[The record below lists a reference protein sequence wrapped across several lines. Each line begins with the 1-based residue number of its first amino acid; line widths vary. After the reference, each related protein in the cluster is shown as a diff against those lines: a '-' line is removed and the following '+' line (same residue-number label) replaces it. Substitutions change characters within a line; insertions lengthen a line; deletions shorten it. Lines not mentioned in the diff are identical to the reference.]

1 MKNKLISAIFI
12 SLLTVAMVSCGSSGG
27 SGESTPVTPTPTPTP
42 EPTPTWSEE
51 ETLIMSNHL
60 YDYVFP
66 RYKDETA
73 VTFNEEENKVILN
86 GGDVQNNELSTYAL
100 KLSDDFE
107 VKDIS
112 RINNLQEGSIYK
124 GFGEFDT
131 SIGVRCVEF
140 LLYAEDNTG
149 VPSSVGEGTFYL
161 EAYDPY
167 VYSFPS
173 EFISDYAESLFYSKE
188 VPPALEAK
196 YYEIDDLELTIY
208 CYLDSNL
215 DDGGYSEILTNAHW
229 NVLEEKY
236 DDTFYVA
243 VSPDE
248 QYALYYLYDSSLK
261 SLDIHLAPIPYWPAN
276 RINDFYTKYDLNNF
290 GVVPLEGSLYLYRNN
305 VNNDYYYEHE
315 MYELITAFVEVYNV
329 SRTTFDAYISN
340 LESSGYEVTENS
352 NKDYSIRKLIPDV
365 CYGKYDIEYYEDKS
379 SAKFTLYY
387 AVDPIPE
394 SGWPSEEIA
403 NILGEGFI
411 DSIPEYEDANNGF
424 SVIEDYMGYMV
435 LVSVKTGTETSG
447 VASYKETLL
456 NAGYTEYGLDYYSDT
471 IYMSP
476 NHEIAITTYYATS
489 GSVTITF
496 ADARFPGD
504 YIKSILEYNSFKD
517 MICEFNESY
526 GVGVYEYNND
536 LEIEFKMPKNSNF
549 NELISDYVSS
559 LLTEG
564 FKENGKSSTYG
575 VNQYLSPNG
584 EFNLVMYEV
593 SGNIYIDII
602 SVSGAKIIIPNGE
615 MLWPSEEI
623 AKAIK
628 DIGEFEF
635 PVPSFAFTSVD
646 INCFGE
652 KAWIDINLPGN
663 MDVNECFEVYCT
675 QIMNSKS
682 GLKSKIDGNS
692 LIITDELIDIRVT
705 PVDSFGSKV
714 VSMEVTIHPEDPV
727 EEDGFP
733 TEKILSLFPD
743 LVFPVI
749 DDDSVVY
756 NVFNFVD
763 TDYLKEIDFTASFDT
778 KEEATA
784 AANKYKQDLL
794 KMGYKASSYPGE
806 YISSDQSVA
815 VWVSATDY
823 DVTFY
828 FYQNNMI

>member
-1 MKNKLISAIFI
+1 MKNKLISALFIF
-12 SLLTVAMVSCGSSGG
+12 LLTVAMVSCGSSGG
-27 SGESTPVTPTPTPTP
+27 SGDNTPVTPTPTPTP

-51 ETLIMSNHL
+51 EALVMSTHL
-60 YDYVFP
+60 HDYVFP
-66 RYKDETA
+66 RYKDETT
-73 VTFNEEENKVILN
+73 VTFNEEENKVVLY

-131 SIGVRCVEF
+131 SEGVRCVEF
-140 LLYAEDNTG
+140 MLYAKNSTG

-173 EFISDYAESLFYSKE
+173 EFISYYADLSFYSKE
-188 VPPALEAK
+188 VPPAIEAK
-196 YYEIDDLELTIY
+196 YYEVDDLELAIY
-208 CYLDSNL
+208 CYLDSNH
-215 DDGGYSEILTNAHW
+215 DDGGYSDILTTAHW
-229 NVLEEKY
+229 TILEEKF
-236 DDTFYVA
+236 DDTFFVA

-261 SLDIHLAPIPYWPAN
+261 SLDIHLAPIPYWPVN
-276 RINDFYTKYDLNNF
+276 QINNFYTKYGLENF
-290 GVVPLEGSLYLYRNN
+290 GVAPLEGSFYLYRNN
-305 VNNDYYYEHE
+305 VNNDYWYEHE

-329 SRTTFDAYISN
+329 NRTTFDTYISN
-340 LESSGYEVTENS
+340 LGNSGYEVTENS
-352 NKDYSIRKLIPDV
+352 SKDYSIRKLVPDYG
-365 CYGKYDIEYYEDKS
+365 YGKYDVEYYENENS
-379 SAKFTLYY
+379 VKFILYY

-394 SGWPSEEIA
+394 SDWPSDEIA
-403 NILGEGFI
+403 YILGNDFT
-411 DSIPEYEDANNGF
+411 DAVPEYQGANNGF
-424 SVIEDYMGYMV
+424 SVIEDYIGYMV
-435 LVSVKTGTETSG
+435 LVSVKQGTETSG

-456 NAGYTEYGLDYYSDT
+456 NAGYEEYGLDYYSDT

-496 ADARFPGD
+496 ADARFPAS
-504 YIKSILEYNSFKD
+504 YIKSILEYNGFKD
-517 MICEFNESY
+517 MIPEFNESY
-526 GVGVYEYNND
+526 GVEVYEYNSD
-536 LEIEFKMPKNSNF
+536 LEIGFKMPKNSNYS
-549 NELISDYVSS
+549 ELINNYISS
-559 LLTEG
+559 LIKEG
-564 FKENGKSSTYG
+564 FKENGESSIYKET
-575 VNQYLSPNG
+575 QYLSPNG
-584 EFNLVMYEV
+584 DYNLVMYEV

-602 SVSGAKIIIPNGE
+602 SVSGAKVIIPTGE
-615 MLWPSEEI
+615 MLWPSDEI
-623 AKAIK
+623 AEALK

-635 PVPSFAFTSVD
+635 PVPLFAFTSVD
-646 INCFGE
+646 IECFGE
-652 KAWIDINLPGN
+652 KAWIDIILPGY
-663 MDVNECFEVYCT
+663 MDVDGCFEVYCM
-675 QIMNSKS
+675 QIMNSKA
-682 GLKSKIDGNS
+682 GLKSVIDGQS
-692 LIITDELIDIRVT
+692 LIITDGLIDIRVT

-714 VSMEVTIHPEDPV
+714 VSVEVTIHQEDPV

-733 TEKILSLFPD
+733 TERILSLFPD
-743 LVFPVI
+743 LQFPVI

-763 TDYLKEIDFTASFDT
+763 MDYFKEIDFTASFDT

-794 KMGYKASSYPGE
+794 KMGYKASSYQGE
-806 YISSDQSVA
+806 YISSDQSVI
-815 VWVSATDY
+815 VYVSATDY

-828 FYQNNMI
+828 FYENNMY